1 MRFSFSY
8 SKLILQLF
16 LPFCKLNFTFSI
28 DLFTFNEKTMKSRQ
42 LLLSNSY
49 KKLGWWI
56 FVPSLILGLFFMI
69 ASELPFNPT
78 IRTFGLFGNELLS
91 KSHPPLRFGEI
102 ELIPNLIILSLL
114 IGGLLVMFSKQKKED
129 EFINHIRLVSMQF
142 SVFINYSLL
151 FFCSVFIH
159 GIPFLHVM
167 IYNLFTVMLIYI
179 LRFHFLIFKNSQ
191 NSNE

>member
-1 MRFSFSY
+1 MRFFLSY
-8 SKLILQLF
+8 SKFILQLF
-16 LPFCKLNFTFSI
+16 LPFCKLHFTFSI
-28 DLFTFNEKTMKSRQ
+28 KLFTFKEKTMKSRQ
-42 LLLSNSY
+42 LLLSHSY

-56 FVPSLILGLFFMI
+56 FILSLILGLYFMI
-69 ASELPFNPT
+69 VSELPFNPT

-91 KSHPPLRFGEI
+91 KSQPPLRFGEI

-114 IGGLLVMFSKQKKED
+114 IGGLLIMFSKQKKED

>member
-1 MRFSFSY
+1 
-8 SKLILQLF
+8 
-16 LPFCKLNFTFSI
+16 
-28 DLFTFNEKTMKSRQ
+28 MKSRQ
-42 LLLSNSY
+42 LLLPHSY
-49 KKLGWWI
+49 KKLGWWVFI
-56 FVPSLILGLFFMI
+56 PSLIFGLYFML

-78 IRTFGLFGNELLS
+78 IKTFGLFGNELLS
-91 KSHPPLRFGEI
+91 KSQPPLRFGEI
-102 ELIPNLIILSLL
+102 ELLPNLIILSLL

-129 EFINHIRLVSMQF
+129 EFINHIRLLSMQF

-151 FFCSVFIH
+151 FFCIVFIH

-179 LRFHFLIFKNSQ
+179 LRFHFLIYKNSH

>member
-1 MRFSFSY
+1 M
-8 SKLILQLF
+8 
-16 LPFCKLNFTFSI
+16 
-28 DLFTFNEKTMKSRQ
+28 KTRQ
-42 LLLSNSY
+42 LLLSHSF
-49 KKLGWWI
+49 KRLGWWVFI
-56 FVPSLILGLFFMI
+56 PSLILGLYFMI

-91 KSHPPLRFGEI
+91 KSQPPLRFGEI
-102 ELIPNLIILSLL
+102 ELLPNLIILSLV
-114 IGGLLVMFSKQKKED
+114 IGGLLIMFSKQKKED

-179 LRFHFLIFKNSQ
+179 LRFHFLIYKNSQ